1 MIKRLLLAG
10 VFAAA
15 GPALAW
21 AEPSCKF
28 TEADIRSVKVP
39 EQFRADYLRKLESD
53 CEIGKLQP
61 LLIEIGLAV
70 LHDVKE
76 LEMRPRGQI
85 EAWAEPLRRL
95 HGPGNEGYGPLF
107 ERLDRIRGMVRPGA
121 LSNEEEVR
129 RGNVGRR
136 LIQLAVSGRVTKREY
151 DSLLRRLQGN

>member
-1 MIKRLLLAG
+1 MINQLLLAG
-10 VFAAA
+10 VLAAIC
-15 GPALAW
+15 PASAW
-21 AEPSCKF
+21 AEASCRF
-28 TEADIRSVKVP
+28 TEADIRSVRMP

-76 LEMRPRGQI
+76 LELRPRGQI
-85 EAWAEPLRRL
+85 EEWAEPLRRL
-95 HGPGNEGYGPLF
+95 HGNNEGYGRLL

-121 LSNEEEVR
+121 LADEEEVR

-136 LIQLAVSGRVTKREY
+136 LIQLAVSGRITQREY
-151 DSLLRRLQGN
+151 DSLMKRLRGN